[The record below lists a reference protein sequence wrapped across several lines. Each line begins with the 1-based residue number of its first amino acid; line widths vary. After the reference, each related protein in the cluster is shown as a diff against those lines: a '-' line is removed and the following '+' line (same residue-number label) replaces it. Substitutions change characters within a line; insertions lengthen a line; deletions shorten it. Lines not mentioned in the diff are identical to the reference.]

1 MRASSFAQIISFLFN
16 PVLMLVF
23 VPLLLVD
30 KTTGHVIEAL
40 AWTGYTMIFLI
51 AVSFFV
57 IYGVHKK
64 IFTDLDVSKRGQRPL
79 LFIVGICM
87 TLFYLWG
94 LTFLDAPK
102 ILTVVTIGF
111 IAGVLLLFVI
121 NTRLKVSFHVT
132 TVSALLFALAIIYQ
146 GFYYVALLLIPL
158 VAWARL
164 KINRHT
170 LPETIVGAVFGILLS
185 LGLYLV
191 IHRYYLY

>member
-30 KTTGHVIEAL
+30 KTTGNVIDAL

-79 LFIVGICM
+79 LFIVGIFM

-111 IAGVLLLFVI
+111 IVGVLLLFLI

-132 TVSALLFALAIIYQ
+132 TVSALLFSLAIIYQ
-146 GFYYVALLLIPL
+146 GFYYLVLLLIPL

-170 LPETIVGAVFGILLS
+170 LPETAVGAVFGILLS

-191 IHRYYLY
+191 IRRYY